1 MELLNAPP
9 RETFCVRRELTNTPL
24 AAFVTM
30 NDVQFV
36 EAVRT
41 LAENALKAESE
52 TSKRLD
58 YLTMRLMARE
68 FDTGE
73 KDVATHS
80 LEQIMEQFK
89 AAPEEA
95 AKLIGVGEKPAE
107 SSLPPIELAAWTI
120 IASQILNLDETLTK

>member
-36 EAVRT
+36 EAVRA
-41 LAENALKAESE
+41 LAEKALKAESE
-52 TSKRLD
+52 TSKRMD
-58 YLTMRLMARE
+58 YITLRLMSRE
-68 FDTGE
+68 LDTSE
-73 KDVATHS
+73 KELAMET
-80 LEQIMEQFK
+80 LEQISEQFK

-95 AKLIGVGEKPAE
+95 AKLIDVGEKPAE
-107 SSLPPIELAAWTI
+107 KSLPAPELAAWTV